1 MSTNHAR
8 IPLQDRGS
16 LSISRCSF
24 WGQRI
29 PGYCSSLAY
38 SSSLRDFQILSE
50 KAYAFKSIAVLMISL
65 CISQPG
71 TTGILAP
78 TSATRRTGLD
88 NTIIGMEAVRDCLYA
103 DLESA
108 SQAMITKIYKRS
120 EFTFEGEVSFVIRF
134 AHALVTVADSIGS
147 SSWQY
152 PSRDLRTD
160 TGYRCF
166 HCSCKPDLG
175 SLFESAFAKELP
187 TGRTQE
193 ILTLVVDLALVQPL
207 RCSFL
212 KIGILRGPEN

>member
-1 MSTNHAR
+1 MSTIHAR

-50 KAYAFKSIAVLMISL
+50 KAYAFKSIAVLMVSI
-65 CISQPG
+65 CISQPS

-78 TSATRRTGLD
+78 TSATRRIGLD
-88 NTIIGMEAVRDCLYA
+88 NTIMGMEAVRDCLYA
-103 DLESA
+103 DLEIA

-120 EFTFEGEVSFVIRF
+120 EGEVSFVIRF

-166 HCSCKPDLG
+166 YCSCKPDLG

-187 TGRTQE
+187 IGRTRE
-193 ILTLVVDLALVQPL
+193 TLTLVVDLALVQPM
-207 RCSFL
+207 RCSSL